1 MKKYLFSFVLLG
13 FTLLLKAQKLDFTNP
28 ALVDSMRIAL
38 NKNSGLSTQRSGD
51 EYVFS
56 KALEFVLSDHD
67 TTTELRFIRNW
78 HKMVPASKYGFWWDI
93 PFLYRYFSGLN
104 AEKLRKKGLLKETDF
119 IYLNKN
125 EDPSPLYNVFYN
137 AAIKPGNSISISS
150 GVTKTDVLRNDTVI
164 GFLIKGQNLKLDFIF
179 NGNNRIAFSELNRQY
194 SSIVADFPLPM
205 HTGGGKLIELGIQDG
220 EIINYIFSG
229 GNRRSGMVI
238 IDQKGKSYPFHLQYV
253 EPAVWTDF
261 YPKGKY
267 LDLVHNA
274 HDLKKF
280 LEIAKKEQ
288 LSMVMEMLLID
299 NTNVLSVRTMKD
311 SREEG
316 GRRMLVWESQKS
328 GNPALLVLRNGYF
341 TRDLTSAAVTLGY
354 KWGIYCDVNF
364 FDNAG
369 YWIEGQKR
377 IQFSHLNEVE
387 NGKPKYPYHRMVLY
401 Q

>member
-1 MKKYLFSFVLLG
+1 MKKYLFTFVLLG
-13 FTLLLKAQKLDFTNP
+13 FTLLLKAQKVDFTNP
-28 ALVDSMRIAL
+28 LLVDSLRMAI
-38 NKNSGLSTQRSGD
+38 NKTSGLSTRRSGD
-51 EYVFS
+51 EYVFNM
-56 KALEFVLSDHD
+56 ALEFVMSDHD
-67 TTTELRFIRNW
+67 TAMELRFIRRWNN
-78 HKMVPASKYGFWWDI
+78 MVPASKYGFWWDI

-104 AEKLRKKGLLKETDF
+104 AEKLRKKGLLKESDF

-125 EDPSPLYNVFYN
+125 EESSPLYNVFYN
-137 AAIKPGNSISISS
+137 AAIKPGNSIPLAS
-150 GVTKTDVLRNDTVI
+150 GVVKTDVLRNDTVI

-179 NGNNRIAFSELNRQY
+179 NGNKRIAFADLNKRY
-194 SSIVADFPLPM
+194 PSIVADFPLPM

-238 IDQKGKSYPFHLQYV
+238 IDQKGKSFPFHLQFV
-253 EPAVWTDF
+253 EPAVWTNA

-280 LEIAKKEQ
+280 LEIAKTEK

-299 NTNVLSVRTMKD
+299 NTDVLSIRTMKD
-311 SREEG
+311 SREAG
-316 GRRMLVWESQKS
+316 GRRMMVWENQKS
-328 GNPALLVLRNGYF
+328 GNPSLLVLKNGYF

-354 KWGIYCDVNF
+354 KWGIYCDVNYY
-364 FDNAG
+364 DNAG
-369 YWIEGQKR
+369 YWEKSQKR
-377 IQFSHLNEVE
+377 IQFSFYNEEE
-387 NGKPKYPYHRMVLY
+387 NGKKKIPYHRMVLY